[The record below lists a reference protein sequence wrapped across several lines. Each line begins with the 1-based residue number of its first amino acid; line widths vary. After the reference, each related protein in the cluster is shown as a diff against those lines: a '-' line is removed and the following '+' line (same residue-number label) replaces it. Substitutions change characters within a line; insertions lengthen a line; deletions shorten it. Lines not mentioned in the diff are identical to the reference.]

1 MNKSLY
7 NITNEYQYT
16 INQLEEGECT
26 PELEKALEI
35 SQQELNQKSI
45 AYLEVIKNREAFV
58 SNIDEEIKRLQGL
71 KKSTN
76 NLVDRLKDNLLN
88 AVLTFGEFTVGTV
101 TFRTR
106 KSKRLE
112 IIDESQIP
120 NKFKILKQ
128 TMSTDKD
135 AVKKAIEDGEEVDG
149 ATIIENQNLMIK

>member
-1 MNKSLY
+1 MNKSLF

-16 INQLEEGECT
+16 ISQLEDGECT

-45 AYLEVIKNREAFV
+45 AYLEVIRNREAFIF
-58 SNIDEEIKRLQGL
+58 NIDEEIKRLQGL
-71 KKSTN
+71 KKSTT
-76 NLVDRLKDNLLN
+76 NLVSRLKDNLLN

-112 IIDESQIP
+112 IIDDSQIP
-120 NKFKILKQ
+120 NKFKIVKQ
-128 TMSTDKD
+128 TISTDKN
-135 AVKKAIEDGEEVDG
+135 AVKKAIEDGESVDG
-149 ATIIENQNLMIK
+149 AIIIDNQNLMIK